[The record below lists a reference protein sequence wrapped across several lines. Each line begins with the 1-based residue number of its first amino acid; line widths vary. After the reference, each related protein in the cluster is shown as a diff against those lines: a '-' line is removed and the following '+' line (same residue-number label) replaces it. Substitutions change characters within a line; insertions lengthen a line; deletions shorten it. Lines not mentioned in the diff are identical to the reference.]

1 MTDDD
6 DFTLKGNDSLA
17 IVNCFNISLG
27 PPKSHKGSQVGEGMP
42 PKKYLTTA
50 PREMRQE
57 ITQKL
62 SGGVRHFAGKPQQK
76 ADSQALLCELRQVA
90 ASAVFFLPKCH
101 E

>member
-1 MTDDD
+1 M
-6 DFTLKGNDSLA
+6 
-17 IVNCFNISLG
+17 
-27 PPKSHKGSQVGEGMP
+27 
-42 PKKYLTTA
+42 A

-76 ADSQALLCELRQVA
+76 ADSQALLGELRQVA